1 MPDVS
6 FEWYWAFVAFVA
18 GGVIV
23 WCGMTAAAKIESL
36 TREEEQKC
44 VQHILKD
51 GNIGVEERQELLDA
65 LQEYALDINYEL
77 THLPPKLE
85 AIIRTVT
92 NKWQ

>member
-6 FEWYWAFVAFVA
+6 CEWYWAVAAFLF
-18 GGVIV
+18 GGFIV
-23 WCGMTAAAKIESL
+23 WCGMTAASSVESL

-44 VQHILKD
+44 TQHILKD
-51 GNIGVEERQELLDA
+51 SNIGVEERQELLDA

-92 NKWQ
+92 DKWI